1 MSFHYLRVDKLANK
15 EQLLREKLKI
25 ENRLRQQRE
34 REKQSRHAESVKY
47 SRILEPVTKSIEQLK
62 SVERTVPKEENL
74 IDLNDETEVLS
85 RPEIEEE
92 KPGELYLN
100 ALDSIPLQLN
110 DDGVFGLNVKT
121 GEIGNNTYSV
131 VGNML
136 ITQNKTDGTV
146 KNFEI
151 DDPKLWQLL
160 LIQRPT
166 MIKFELK
173 SQHDHDILHEYKNI
187 VSTLNLVQDANNK
200 GILYRKRAK
209 YKLLTLK
216 KGSGFL
222 FSPQPPPFLFHPSTV
237 VLPSD
242 KKGLLRELYQSVA
255 ELRAGNNSMQ
265 NIVVPLA
272 QEAKRRNI
280 LPQNLLTPTE
290 MNWVFA

>member
-92 KPGELYLN
+92 KQGELYLN

-209 YKLLTLK
+209 YKLLTGK

-222 FSPQPPPFLFHPSTV
+222 FSAQPPPFLFHPSTV
-237 VLPSD
+237 VVPSD
-242 KKGLLRELYQSVA
+242 KKGILRELYQSVA